1 MELHE
6 GCDGIING
14 RQLDKG
20 HLPVL
25 REKLKCLKQ
34 KTFSYLP
41 QPFSP
46 SISGSEIWI
55 DWVWLFA
62 KTCILIYA
70 FAFMI
75 YELNQISRT
84 KNGPNSKLNWMLLF
98 LFWNPRQT
106 TAGPWDSSLG
116 SVNTDQLL
124 TVTERIWLGISGSN
138 VDGRN
143 EVVEQ
148 IILCSVHQI
157 CIRAKLTT
165 GGVRW
170 REILLG

>member
-1 MELHE
+1 MASSTVGSWTRAIFRSFGKNLNAWNRRLLVNCHSLS
-6 GCDGIING
+6 
-14 RQLDKG
+14 RQVSLDRR
-20 HLPVL
+20 L
-25 REKLKCLKQ
+25 
-34 KTFSYLP
+34 
-41 QPFSP
+41 
-46 SISGSEIWI
+46 WI

-106 TAGPWDSSLG
+106 TAGPWDSGLG

-165 GGVRW
+165 GGVKW